1 MKKIIRELTE
11 NEYREIYES
20 IPSMLASIVAARV
33 WGCKLTDEEMI
44 DIMPKLGE
52 KFWSITRDTIKERV
66 SFPEG
71 VSIEINH

>member
-11 NEYREIYES
+11 NEYTEIYES
-20 IPSMLASIVAARV
+20 IPSMFASIVAARI

-52 KFWSITRDTIKERV
+52 KFWDITANTIKEV
-66 SFPEG
+66 ASFPKD
-71 VSIEINH
+71 ITNH